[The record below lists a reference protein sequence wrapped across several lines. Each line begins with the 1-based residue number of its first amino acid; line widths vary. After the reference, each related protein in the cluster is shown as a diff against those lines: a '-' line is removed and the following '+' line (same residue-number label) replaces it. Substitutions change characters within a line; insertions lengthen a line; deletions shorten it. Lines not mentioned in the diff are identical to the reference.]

1 MWDCKKAKLAS
12 NLVVSESMMAKSVSN
27 WVTLE
32 NKMATWDC
40 SLEKSDCKMVMSE
53 SNSVR

>member
-12 NLVVSESMMAKSVSN
+12 NLVMSESMMAKSVSN

-32 NKMATWDC
+32 SKMATWDC
-40 SLEKSDCKMVMSE
+40 SLEKSDCKMV
-53 SNSVR
+53 R